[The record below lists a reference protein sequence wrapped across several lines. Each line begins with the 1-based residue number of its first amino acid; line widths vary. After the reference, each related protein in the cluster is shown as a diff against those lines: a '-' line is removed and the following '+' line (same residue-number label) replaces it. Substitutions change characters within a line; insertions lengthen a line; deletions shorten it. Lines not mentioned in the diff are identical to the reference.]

1 MLSGDFMSEKKN
13 DEEKKNGKNKK
24 LVLIIAAAVFFVA
37 GIVSGFLIASK
48 NRSYKIAFYDLPNEI
63 TKNLQAYA
71 EKSGGKFSFSFF
83 DGESGFSV
91 EESKKYAA
99 VFTWDGAFAKSM
111 AKSAKDLPT
120 SLFSQ
125 MPSSLRRS
133 ATVDEKLRLLPVL
146 YDHVPVYFLKDENDV
161 QSAFSGPETLALL
174 EEKLGGAKADFS
186 FASITAGSDDECFY
200 EVLSMFAESV
210 LGADGYKNLAEKILE
225 KKSFREVLDETVG
238 KNSAGEN
245 LSLRTVMDKIFDWQS
260 RSLIQRQWYMINEDD
275 LMALMQQKAFYMG
288 FMPLKKYR
296 NMSRRIS
303 YNYSTWKFP
312 PDDVKIDHGV
322 VANGIV
328 MISHS
333 SKKPVMNLAEY
344 LVANGIQEQLS
355 NLTTYTAVH
364 SQSGCYDSI
373 ADDARFFAASTKCGP
388 LPQLNRAAFT
398 SADIS
403 KTFAADAREFL
414 ILGQ

>member
-1 MLSGDFMSEKKN
+1 
-13 DEEKKNGKNKK
+13 
-24 LVLIIAAAVFFVA
+24 
-37 GIVSGFLIASK
+37 
-48 NRSYKIAFYDLPNEI
+48 
-63 TKNLQAYA
+63 
-71 EKSGGKFSFSFF
+71 
-83 DGESGFSV
+83 
-91 EESKKYAA
+91 
-99 VFTWDGAFAKSM
+99 
-111 AKSAKDLPT
+111 
-120 SLFSQ
+120 
-125 MPSSLRRS
+125 
-133 ATVDEKLRLLPVL
+133 
-146 YDHVPVYFLKDENDV
+146 
-161 QSAFSGPETLALL
+161 
-174 EEKLGGAKADFS
+174 
-186 FASITAGSDDECFY
+186 
-200 EVLSMFAESV
+200 
-210 LGADGYKNLAEKILE
+210 
-225 KKSFREVLDETVG
+225 
-238 KNSAGEN
+238 
-245 LSLRTVMDKIFDWQS
+245 
-260 RSLIQRQWYMINEDD
+260 
-275 LMALMQQKAFYMG
+275 QQKAFYMG

-373 ADDARFFAASTKCGP
+373 ADDARFFAASTKYGP